1 MSDAQWAAMMIGD
14 EAYAGSRSF
23 YKLEKSVQDVLGYK
37 YVIPTHQGRGAEQ
50 VLFPLLVKNQGQ
62 YVLGNMHF
70 DTTKA
75 HIELAKGRALN
86 FVIEDAYDTSTYHP
100 FKGNFDLDKLEAF
113 IQEQGAEAVAF
124 ILMTIT
130 CNSAGGQPVSMEN
143 IRATHDMARKYN
155 IPIFFDAARYAE
167 NAWFIQEREDGYQDK
182 TIQEIVIEML
192 SYADGLT
199 MSAKKDGLVNMG
211 GMIAIKDDTE
221 LYNKCRSYVVPFE
234 GFPTYG
240 GLSGRDMEALAQGLR
255 EGVEQDYLN
264 YRIGQ
269 VTYLGEK
276 LREAGIP
283 IQYPVGGH
291 AVFVDAKAFLPHIDS
306 LQFPAQALAVELYI
320 EGGIRGVEVGSFL
333 LGRDPETRQELIS
346 PVEFLRL
353 TIPRRTYTNNH
364 MDFVADA
371 LIEIY
376 KRRDSIKG
384 LRFTYEPEIL
394 RHFTAELEPVQA

>member
-1 MSDAQWAAMMIGD
+1 I
-14 EAYAGSRSF
+14 
-23 YKLEKSVQDVLGYK
+23 
-37 YVIPTHQGRGAEQ
+37 EQ
-50 VLFPLLVKNQGQ
+50 HGPS
-62 YVLGNMHF
+62 
-70 DTTKA
+70 
-75 HIELAKGRALN
+75 E
-86 FVIEDAYDTSTYHP
+86 
-100 FKGNFDLDKLEAF
+100 
-113 IQEQGAEAVAF
+113 VAF

-143 IRATHDMARKYN
+143 IRETHDIARKYN

-167 NAWFIQEREDGYQDK
+167 NAWFIKEREEGYQDK
-182 TIQEIVIEML
+182 SVQEIVIEML

-211 GMIAIKDDTE
+211 GMIAIKEDTE

-269 VTYLGEK
+269 VMYLGEK
-276 LREAGIP
+276 LREAGVP
-283 IQYPVGGH
+283 IQFPVGGH

-333 LGRDPETRQELIS
+333 LGRDPETREELIS

-364 MDFVADA
+364 MDFVAEA
-371 LIEIY
+371 LINIY
-376 KRRDSIKG
+376 KRRESIKG
-384 LRFTYEPEIL
+384 LTFTYEPEIL
-394 RHFTAELEPVQA
+394 RHFTAELEPVLV